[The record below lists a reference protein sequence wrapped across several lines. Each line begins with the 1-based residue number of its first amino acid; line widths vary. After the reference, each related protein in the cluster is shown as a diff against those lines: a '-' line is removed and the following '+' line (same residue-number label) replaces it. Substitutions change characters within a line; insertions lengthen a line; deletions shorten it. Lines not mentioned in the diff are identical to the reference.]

1 MNLFMGLAILLALDT
16 SARLSSTD
24 LLAQASMS
32 LKGVSES
39 LVKTL
44 NGAWSMTSGSGAFLA
59 LFFLTP
65 AICDMLAVGVDREE
79 LIGESMG
86 LVTRPLRVFLLPS
99 LPVLGREAGVL
110 TPTSW

>member
-1 MNLFMGLAILLALDT
+1 MNLFIGLAILLVLAT

-32 LKGVSES
+32 LRGVSES
-39 LVKTL
+39 FVKML
-44 NGAWSMTSGSGAFLA
+44 KGAWSMTSGSGAFLA

-65 AICDMLAVGVDREE
+65 AMRGLLAAGVDRDE

-86 LVTRPLRVFLLPS
+86 LVARPLRVFLLPS
-99 LPVLGREAGVL
+99 LPVLGREVGGL
-110 TPTSW
+110 TPTS